1 EDLTRAVVE
10 APAPTMEAVPAG
22 LRETVLAR
30 LDARPGMRE
39 VAAALATLG
48 DARPLALLSRLTAVQ
63 GPALRAA
70 LDALAAAR
78 LVDLAP
84 GGGYRFR
91 HELYRE
97 AVYAAQ
103 SEAARRGMH
112 ARIAELVEREH
123 PELRAEEPE
132 MLAHHLAEA
141 GRLDDSAVL
150 WCRAGVRERRR
161 GSYAEAVAHLRRA
174 EALLQVIPDGATRDH
189 LELEIL
195 VTLGM
200 SEAALR
206 GFATPQVAAL
216 HERAVEVARRVDA
229 GPVLYAALDELWR
242 FYYSRGD
249 FTGALALAGLY
260 RDTVRRTSELGRLCA
275 SYTSLGSTACQT
287 GRLEE
292 AREDLEVSL
301 ALYDTHA
308 RVPGTD
314 ADAVDPGLT
323 GGACL
328 STVLCLLGFLDQAH
342 RQLHA
347 TLERTETTEARGGT
361 LTRVHV
367 HIEAARMLTHRRDLD
382 EALAHAR
389 KAVAMAN
396 KLGYASAAL
405 LATLVLGV
413 ALAERGESA
422 EALELLAPGI
432 DRWRATGVEVHRPHL
447 LGALARAQADHGDPD
462 AALASLDD
470 ALTHTG
476 TFGERVYVAEL
487 HRLRG
492 EILRAQGGAGAAEAF
507 ARALTTAQAQGAR
520 LFELRAAMSLYRL
533 RLDSGAAPRAI
544 KESRARVAELRDA
557 FGEGQATADLREA
570 AALLGTARGPA
581 AGRVAP
587 LE

>member
-1 EDLTRAVVE
+1 
-10 APAPTMEAVPAG
+10 
-22 LRETVLAR
+22 
-30 LDARPGMRE
+30 
-39 VAAALATLG
+39 
-48 DARPLALLSRLTAVQ
+48 
-63 GPALRAA
+63 RAA

-78 LVDLAP
+78 LVEPTP
-84 GGGYRFR
+84 GGGCRFR
-91 HELYRE
+91 HVRYRE
-97 AVYAAQ
+97 VAYAAQ
-103 SEAARRGMH
+103 SEPARRAMH
-112 ARIAELVEREH
+112 ERIAELLEREH
-123 PELRAEEPE
+123 PQLVAEEPE
-132 MLAHHLAEA
+132 MLAHHLAGA
-141 GRLDDSAVL
+141 GRLDDSAAL

-174 EALLQVIPDGATRDH
+174 EALLPEIPEGATRDH

-200 SEAALR
+200 SDAALR
-206 GFATPQVAAL
+206 GFAAPEVAAL
-216 HERAVEVARRVDA
+216 HERAIEVARRVDA

-242 FYYSRGD
+242 FCYSRGD

-260 RDTVRRTSELGRLCA
+260 RDTVRRTSELGRLSA
-275 SYTSLGSTACQT
+275 SYTSLGYTACQT

-301 ALYDTHA
+301 ALYDAHA
-308 RVPGTD
+308 RVPGTEI
-314 ADAVDPGLT
+314 DAVDPGLT

-328 STVLCLLGFLDQAH
+328 STVLCLLGFLDQAT

-367 HIEAARMLTHRRDLD
+367 HVEAARMLTHRRDLD
-382 EALAHAR
+382 EAIAHAR
-389 KAVAMAN
+389 TAVAMAN
-396 KLGYASAAL
+396 KLGYFSAAM

-422 EALELLAPGI
+422 EALELLQPGI
-432 DRWRATGVEVHRPHL
+432 DQWRATGVELYRPHL
-447 LGALARAQADHGDPD
+447 LGALARAQADRGELD
-462 AALASLDD
+462 AALRGIED
-470 ALTHTG
+470 ALSHAG

-492 EILRAQGGAGAAEAF
+492 EILRAQGGAGAGEAF

-520 LFELRAAMSLYRL
+520 LFELRAAMSLHRL
-533 RLDSGAAPRAI
+533 RLDAGAAPRAI
-544 KESRARVAELRDA
+544 KESRARVAELREA
-557 FGEGQATADLREA
+557 FGEGQDTADLRDA
-570 AALLGTARGPA
+570 AALLETARGPA
-581 AGRVAP
+581 AGRVTP